1 MTKLEDQQK
10 ALREWLDSL
19 STTEARELTI
29 DLLEEMIDLDEITF
43 WPGMTS
49 PAWSGTRYSIV
60 PGQVAYP
67 ENW

>member
-1 MTKLEDQQK
+1 MTKPENQEK
-10 ALREWLDSL
+10 ALREWLDGL

-49 PAWSGTRYSIV
+49 PAWSGSGDSII

-67 ENW
+67 EDW

>member
-10 ALREWLDSL
+10 ALMEWLSSL
-19 STTEARELTI
+19 STTELKLLTT

-67 ENW
+67 KDW

>member
-1 MTKLEDQQK
+1 MTKPENQEK
-10 ALREWLDSL
+10 ALREWLDGL

-67 ENW
+67 KDW